1 MTESTQRE
9 IVTPTLEQQATEAL
23 ANGELQQAERL
34 CRSLLSSGSG
44 PLHHWRM
51 LVNALRRLGRPQ
63 EALAVLDMLVQQSPG
78 SLDVR
83 FDRAEV
89 LLQLGDFARG
99 WPEYQYRYSLDY
111 TSQLDRKVQK
121 PLWDGRLMRG
131 KTLLIHDEQG
141 FGDTFQ
147 FLRLIQRAKA
157 QSQARIVLQIR
168 AEQAAF
174 AQRMPGIDQVI
185 LQGELPPAF
194 DMHCHLMTLPM
205 ALELQLADLPGTM
218 PYLSSDPER
227 VRTWQKRLAG
237 LPRPLVGL
245 VWAGRSTHFNDN
257 NRSMSLDTL
266 APLAR
271 NDVTFVSIQKGD
283 AAAQAKSPLAGMRI
297 VNLGDEIADFDDTAA
312 ILTLLDLLIS
322 VDSAPVHLAGA
333 LGRPAWVML
342 PFVPDW
348 RWLLERD
355 DTPWYPSLRLFRQSA
370 VGDWSHVV
378 TGMTHALKQVI
389 AQSR

>member
-1 MTESTQRE
+1 MTEPMQNE
-9 IVTPTLEQQATEAL
+9 ITSQTLEQQVQTAL
-23 ANGELQQAERL
+23 RNGELLQAETM
-34 CRSLLSSGSG
+34 CRTLLAQGSG
-44 PLHHWRM
+44 PLHVWRL
-51 LVNALRRLGRPQ
+51 LVNALRRQGRAG
-63 EALAVLDMLVQQSPG
+63 EALQILDMLVQQSPG

-89 LLQLGDFARG
+89 LLLLGEFERG
-99 WPEYQYRYSLDY
+99 WQEYQYRYSLEY
-111 TSQLDRKVQK
+111 TAHIDRKIQK

-131 KTLLIHDEQG
+131 KTLLVHDEQG

-147 FLRLIQRAKA
+147 FLRLMSQAKA
-157 QSQARIVLQIR
+157 RSQARIVLQIR
-168 AEQAAF
+168 QEQASF
-174 AQRMPGIDQVI
+174 ARRMPGIDQVI
-185 LQGELPPAF
+185 LQGELPPTF

-205 ALELQLADLPGTM
+205 ALDVRLADLPGAM
-218 PYLSSDPER
+218 PYLSSDPAR
-227 VRTWQKRLAG
+227 LRTWQKRLAD

-245 VWAGRSTHFNDN
+245 VWAGRPTHFNDA
-257 NRSMSLDTL
+257 NRSMSLATL
-266 APLAR
+266 APLAHD
-271 NDVTFVSIQKGD
+271 DVTFVSIQKGD
-283 AAAQAKSPLAGMRI
+283 AAAQAKAPPAGMRI

-370 VGDWSHVV
+370 VGDWSNVI
-378 TGMTHALKQVI
+378 TGMAHALKQVI